1 MGAPMSAWT
10 AVYSADRI
18 CGSRDAGG
26 TIAPIPHRLLAV
38 TTSEL
43 RLVQLLRRDWDAH
56 APMPA
61 MTADEWEHV
70 VRRALHHGVAGLLCR
85 GLLRNP
91 ADIPDEIRDA
101 AEIYLER
108 ATAESESRIEQTLE
122 VLDMLEADAI
132 PALALKGV
140 ALSVLAHA
148 APGLRPGKDIDV
160 LVHRADMGRAV
171 ASLAKLGYRLGDAL
185 APRITETCFDAYGQD
200 IVFATG
206 RLPVEPH
213 WTFAPRTLCVDFDLD
228 AVWGSAIAIDLGE
241 GPVGGP
247 ALGARTLRT
256 LSLEDTLLV
265 ACLHGAK
272 EKWWRL
278 LWVADV
284 AALVHRHPAL
294 AWDAVIERASR
305 AGILRIVHVGLGLAR
320 MLFSLPLPAH
330 VSDAI
335 DRDAQCRRLIEES
348 RQRIFADAVGPESPW
363 RISRFH
369 WRARE
374 RLRDRLRYVARTL
387 TTPEFKHYRMVA
399 LPDGL
404 NFLYV
409 PLKLVHDYVVLPLWR
424 LGKGRLW
431 RRLPAASADRQ

>member
-1 MGAPMSAWT
+1 M
-10 AVYSADRI
+10 
-18 CGSRDAGG
+18 
-26 TIAPIPHRLLAV
+26 
-38 TTSEL
+38 
-43 RLVQLLRRDWDAH
+43 QLLRRDWDAH

-85 GLLRNP
+85 GVLRDP
-91 ADIPDEIRDA
+91 AGIPDEIRDA

-108 ATAESESRIEQTLE
+108 ALAEGDARRRQTIEA
-122 VLDMLEADAI
+122 LDTLEADAI
-132 PALALKGV
+132 PVLALKGV
-140 ALSVLAHA
+140 GLSVLAHG
-148 APGLRPGKDIDV
+148 APELRPGKDIDV
-160 LVHRADMGRAV
+160 LVHRDDMGRAV

-185 APRITETCFDAYGQD
+185 GPRITETCFDAYGQD
-200 IVFATG
+200 IVFASG

-213 WTFAPRTLCVDFDLD
+213 WTFAPRTLHVDFDLD
-228 AVWGSAIAIDLGE
+228 AIWSSAITIDLG
-241 GPVGGP
+241 GRTVGERAGR
-247 ALGARTLRT
+247 GRMVRT

-284 AALVHRHPAL
+284 AALVHRHPEL
-294 AWDAVIERASR
+294 AWDTVIERASR

-320 MLFSLPLPAH
+320 MLFSLALP
-330 VSDAI
+330 VQIGDAI
-335 DRDAQCRRLIEES
+335 DRDTQCRRLIEES
-348 RQRIFADAVGPESPW
+348 RQRVFADADGPEPLW
-363 RISRFH
+363 RVSLFH

-374 RLRDRLRYVARTL
+374 RLRDRLGYVARTL

-399 LPDGL
+399 LPDRL
-404 NFLYV
+404 HFAYV
-409 PLKLVHDYVVLPLWR
+409 PLKLVHDYVLLPLWN

-431 RRLPAASADRQ
+431 RRLPAASADRR